1 MKTRNCFVTLLAAT
15 LAVGGCQS
23 GGESRSAA
31 INADAAGDRGATIDP
46 GSEYKKELDRI
57 AMRGLRYDSGRVQI
71 DEAVAA
77 ELVPKPDP
85 AMAGI
90 ERDAGLHELL
100 EMNDRHAAI
109 AALTRAVLHD
119 PNDALSYEALG
130 RALLYKGKMAE
141 SEAAFRTA
149 LDLAPQFLDARFQL
163 GSMLQM
169 SGRNA
174 EAVEQW
180 LAVIAGDANHAQ
192 AHARLATELYY
203 AGRYE
208 EAWRHFHAAERL
220 GHAMPPQFR
229 PLLAA
234 RMSEPLDQ

>member
-1 MKTRNCFVTLLAAT
+1 MKTRNCFATLLAAT

-23 GGESRSAA
+23 GGEPSDAA
-31 INADAAGDRGATIDP
+31 INANAVRDRGATIDP
-46 GSEYKKELDRI
+46 GSNYKKELDRI
-57 AMRGLRYDSGRVQI
+57 AMRGLRYDSGRVEI
-71 DEAVAA
+71 DEAVAG
-77 ELVPKPDP
+77 ELVPQPDL
-85 AMAGI
+85 ALADI
-90 ERDAGLHELL
+90 ERNAGLHELL

-119 PNDALSYEALG
+119 PNDPLSYEALG
-130 RALLYKGKMAE
+130 RALLYKGKTAE

-149 LDLAPQFLDARFQL
+149 LDLAPRFHDARFQL

-180 LAVIAGDANHAQ
+180 LFVVADDANHAQ

-208 EAWRHFHAAERL
+208 ESWRHVNAAERL
-220 GHAMPPQFR
+220 GHAIPPQFR

-234 RMSEPLDQ
+234 RMSEPAGR